1 MNSQVLSLDQIR
13 QKQIDADKT
22 RALRAESTLNEM
34 RQKMKGLHL
43 CIDFQ
48 SKIISD
54 LQKEVA
60 SGKKQ
65 LEVAI
70 DLLKEK
76 DIELQNLKK

>member
-1 MNSQVLSLDQIR
+1 MNSQALSLDQLR
-13 QKQIDADKT
+13 QKQVDADKT

-34 RQKMKGLHL
+34 RQKMKGLYL

-48 SKIISD
+48 SKVISD

-60 SGKKQ
+60 LGKKQ

-70 DLLKEK
+70 ELLTEK
-76 DIELQNLKK
+76 DLEVQDLKK